1 MTGLMA
7 NTTGIA
13 VFAGVFIVAWVL
25 CGVFSG
31 WDHPVQTRFALRGG
45 SQISPEFLALSL
57 GLTLFTS
64 ASIAEIVRA
73 GVLAVKA
80 GQWDAGLALGMT
92 MTETVS
98 YVIFPQSMRLVIP
111 PLASQY
117 MNLTKNSSLAVMV
130 GYPDL
135 VNIGNT
141 VINVSAQALE
151 VNCIIMAVYLTLN
164 LVISVVMNAL
174 NARIMRAPQ

>member
-1 MTGLMA
+1 
-7 NTTGIA
+7 
-13 VFAGVFIVAWVL
+13 
-25 CGVFSG
+25 
-31 WDHPVQTRFALRGG
+31 
-45 SQISPEFLALSL
+45 
-57 GLTLFTS
+57 
-64 ASIAEIVRA
+64 
-73 GVLAVKA
+73 
-80 GQWDAGLALGMT
+80 MT

-141 VINVSAQALE
+141 VINALRRLRSSASSWPS
-151 VNCIIMAVYLTLN
+151 I
-164 LVISVVMNAL
+164 
-174 NARIMRAPQ
+174 

>member
-1 MTGLMA
+1 M
-7 NTTGIA
+7 
-13 VFAGVFIVAWVL
+13 
-25 CGVFSG
+25 
-31 WDHPVQTRFALRGG
+31 
-45 SQISPEFLALSL
+45 SL

-117 MNLTKNSSLAVMV
+117 MNLTKNSSLAVLV

-151 VNCIIMAVYLTLN
+151 VICIIMAVYLTLN